1 VSTRDDSA
9 EARAAGATSPP
20 PGGFRRR
27 EQVFS
32 GWGERGA
39 GPSLPAHAEALL
51 RDELGVS
58 GAVVS
63 RPVALADVALP
74 PSALTPR
81 ARDRLA
87 AVAEVRD
94 DREARILRC
103 RGKSYLDL
111 LAQRSGDCASA
122 PDAVVIP
129 GDVQAVLRICAEE
142 GIAVVPFGGGTSVAG
157 GLAGLRGPYNALVSL
172 DLGRLD
178 RVLGIDA
185 NSLTAVFEPGIRLP
199 EADRALKAAGLTLG
213 HVPQSYEWASVGGCV
228 ATRSAGQSSTGHGR
242 IDANV
247 IGLDMVTPSGSL
259 HTLDIA
265 ATAAGPDLRELAV
278 GSEGTLGVITRVA
291 LRVHPLPDAA
301 HHEGWAFP
309 SFAEGAEA
317 LRRLERQGLA
327 PDIARL
333 SDDEET
339 RLSVALAGTGRVGRT
354 LLGDRCLLVLGWE
367 GRTGRR
373 RAVAT
378 RLLRWGGIPLGA
390 KPGRAWTASRFA
402 GPYLRDDLLD
412 RGVLVETLET
422 ATSWSNLAH
431 LYDAVRTVFADAHV
445 GCHVSHLYPT
455 GASLYFTILAAQSAD
470 PVSQWRDLKSRAL
483 DAIAAAGGTLTHHHA
498 IGHDH
503 APWLPGEIG
512 DFGVNLLRTLKAHCD
527 PAGIMNPGKLL
538 T

>member
-1 VSTRDDSA
+1 VTA
-9 EARAAGATSPP
+9 NAPP
-20 PGGFRRR
+20 PSGFRRR

-32 GWGERGA
+32 GWGEPGA
-39 GPSLPAHAEALL
+39 GPSLPPHAEALL

-58 GAVVS
+58 GRVVS
-63 RPVALADVALP
+63 RPVALDAVTLP
-74 PSALTPR
+74 PSALSVR
-81 ARDRLA
+81 ARERLM

-94 DREARILRC
+94 DREARALRC

-111 LAQRSGDCASA
+111 LAQRAGDCASA
-122 PDAVVIP
+122 PDAVVAP

-142 GIAVVPFGGGTSVAG
+142 GIAVVPFGGGTSVVG
-157 GLAGLRGPYNALVSL
+157 GLAGLRGAYDALVSL

-178 RVLGIDA
+178 RLLGVDA
-185 NSLTAVFEPGIRLP
+185 VSSTAVFEPGIRLP
-199 EADRALKAAGLTLG
+199 EADRALRGAGLTLG
-213 HVPQSYEWASVGGCV
+213 HVPQSYEWASVAGCV

-247 IGLDMVTPSGSL
+247 LGLDMVTPSGSL
-259 HTLDIA
+259 RTLDIA
-265 ATAAGPDLRELAV
+265 ATAAGPDLRQLVV

-291 LRVHPLPDAA
+291 LRVHPLPDAV
-301 HHEGWAFP
+301 HHEGWTFP
-309 SFAEGAEA
+309 SFADGAEA
-317 LRRLERQGLA
+317 LRRLERDGLA

-333 SDDEET
+333 SDEEET

-354 LLGDRCLLVLGWE
+354 LLGGRCLLVLGWE

-378 RLLRWGGIPLGA
+378 RLLRWGGIPLGS
-390 KPGRAWTASRFA
+390 KPGRAWLASRFA

-431 LYDAVRTVFADAHV
+431 LYDAVRNVFSGAHV

-455 GASLYFTILAAQSAD
+455 GASLYFTILAAQDAD
-470 PVSQWRDLKSRAL
+470 PVAQWRALKSRAL

-503 APWLPGEIG
+503 APWLAGEIG
-512 DFGVNLLRTLKAHCD
+512 EYGVNLLRTLKSHCD
-527 PAGIMNPGKLL
+527 PAGIMNPGKVLPP